1 MYCNVVL
8 PYVCLYWRQEREI
21 RQLSPNPKAL
31 SIHRWH
37 ILPFMAK
44 GKWRQNPKWIKGTF
58 AEEILGSIGYLHT
71 SLSCSPK
78 LRTPPYTLPLP
89 RSLPWSLNTQSLAAA
104 CMHYPRSFPLC
115 SKNMHF
121 SKQSQSLPSTF
132 TCPRVP
138 PQNASPQKG
147 AWFLHPVASGLLSS
161 SKMHWTQQELER
173 SEAKH
178 MCFPV

>member
-78 LRTPPYTLPLP
+78 LRTPPS
-89 RSLPWSLNTQSLAAA
+89 RSPVAFHGLWTPNLWQQPA
-104 CMHYPRSFPLC
+104 CIIQEASHCVPKTC
-115 SKNMHF
+115 
-121 SKQSQSLPSTF
+121 TF
-132 TCPRVP
+132 QNNPRVCP
-138 PQNASPQKG
+138 AHSPVLEC
-147 AWFLHPVASGLLSS
+147 LHRMHIHRKEPGFFTQWLLVCFHQARCTEHS
-161 SKMHWTQQELER
+161 R
-173 SEAKH
+173 S
-178 MCFPV
+178 